1 VSVNQ
6 DKLDLIAERTR
17 LAATVA
23 ALDRMIADAD
33 FLLTG
38 ARPAEVGPSD
48 HRAMESALAQFRR
61 MRRRAS
67 QRAAAIEFTVGAR
80 R

>member
-1 VSVNQ
+1 MSVDQ
-6 DKLDLIAERTR
+6 YKLDLIAERTR

-23 ALDRMIADAD
+23 ALDRMIVDAEWM
-33 FLLTG
+33 L
-38 ARPAEVGPSD
+38 ARSRPAEVGPSD
-48 HRAMESALAQFRR
+48 HRALVSALAQFRR

-67 QRAAAIEFTVGAR
+67 QRAAAIEITVGAR